1 MAVNKSFNGTTYS
14 IPTTAGENGWTN
26 LTNFL
31 QALADYAA
39 VKTTKVQAIRTATT
53 SPITVSA
60 TSDFAVNVAL
70 SVAGVS
76 TVTLPVGASGQMF
89 CIIDGNGDSA
99 TYNITVQGSS
109 SQTINGASTY
119 VMTSNKQAA
128 IFQFNGTEWKV
139 ITEYPGATLRVS
151 KGGTGL
157 TAVGS
162 ALQVLRTN
170 AGATALEW
178 ATAGSGDVV
187 GPASSTDNAIA
198 RFDGT
203 TGKLVQNSQY
213 AIVDDNGAA
222 TFGDSVTGSSIT
234 HNFHSTAGSKPVINA
249 NVIGT
254 NECRI
259 DLSRDGTRKWSWGTD
274 NATDSMYFYNATIT
288 GLQISSSGAVTLG
301 PSGSTATNCAVNG
314 AASVTHGVVFPASQN
329 AVANANTLDDY
340 EEGTFTPTLTASVTN
355 PTNYGQ
361 NGRYTKIGNLV
372 HVEIYITFDGT
383 STFGS
388 GIYAIGGLPFT
399 PAATHAVIGWGLLF
413 KFGSGWYEATMEV
426 PAGGSSGNLIYTQ
439 TNSYVTHANPNTWN
453 SGTYFK
459 YQFTYRVA

>member
-1 MAVNKSFNGTTYS
+1 
-14 IPTTAGENGWTN
+14 
-26 LTNFL
+26 
-31 QALADYAA
+31 
-39 VKTTKVQAIRTATT
+39 
-53 SPITVSA
+53 
-60 TSDFAVNVAL
+60 
-70 SVAGVS
+70 
-76 TVTLPVGASGQMF
+76 MF